1 MPPKVDGAGELVCNI
16 FCEAEREPNAINVKC
31 SKLWKTL
38 RKSFMDGPKEE
49 KKPIL
54 RFDAIRVRRGVHW
67 IVTQK
72 VFDMFI
78 MLVIVLSSIALA
90 LEDPVAEDE
99 NRILKIADYVFTG
112 IFAMECSL
120 KVGTRSMVYMDGT
133 SYSDTFNGLPW
144 YNVSSN
150 GDTV

>member
-1 MPPKVDGAGELVCNI
+1 
-16 FCEAEREPNAINVKC
+16 
-31 SKLWKTL
+31 
-38 RKSFMDGPKEE
+38 MDGPIEE
-49 KKPIL
+49 ANLSYIL
-54 RFDAIRVRRGVHW
+54 AATRVRRGVHW

-120 KVGTRSMVYMDGT
+120 KVGTRSMVYVGLT
-133 SYSDTFNGLPW
+133 TATLNGLPW
-144 YNVSSN
+144 YDVSSN

>member
-1 MPPKVDGAGELVCNI
+1 M
-16 FCEAEREPNAINVKC
+16 NV
-31 SKLWKTL
+31 
-38 RKSFMDGPKEE
+38 PIEE
-49 KKPIL
+49 KVL
-54 RFDAIRVRRGVHW
+54 SYALAAATRVRRGVHW

-120 KVGTRSMVYMDGT
+120 KVGSAVITA
-133 SYSDTFNGLPW
+133 YSDTTG
-144 YNVSSN
+144 YS
-150 GDTV
+150 DTV